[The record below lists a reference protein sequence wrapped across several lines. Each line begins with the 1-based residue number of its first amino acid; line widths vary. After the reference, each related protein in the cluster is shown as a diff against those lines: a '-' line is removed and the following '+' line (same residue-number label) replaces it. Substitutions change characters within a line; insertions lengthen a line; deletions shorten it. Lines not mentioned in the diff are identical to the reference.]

1 MIAATTAGVQCCGRI
16 DAGREA
22 LVRDHEQPHVLAPLG
37 SLSDSASADGSV
49 VALVNTT
56 LVSDTKGLRPG
67 SHNNRCGLTNV
78 INW

>member
-56 LVSDTKGLRPG
+56 LVSDLEDGFVLG
-67 SHNNRCGLTNV
+67 SHKPPAA
-78 INW
+78 